1 MHYCFNGREEN
12 SVAERARPQ
21 SCAHPR
27 RVYTRVASSALV
39 YRVLSHRL
47 VSCRIRYRI
56 ASCLLVSRAV
66 ISIFIDRHRHVL
78 AIDIKGIVFPLRF
91 YTISLPLPLKT
102 ENRPC
107 SSFRRN
113 TPSSLPPPH
122 LPLPLLSTRPRNCRD
137 PVACFAVCRFSTGDG
152 DAERASERASE
163 GRAGACRFRGN
174 SRQHLSG
181 RPERCHPLPRHS
193 IRDIYTNSSISFIPS
208 VTTALS
214 RAFVSNE
221 QPPATPLYL
230 LLRARPFG
238 SAIPPHASLSP
249 SLPPPTAVLR
259 RRHHPLAHPHVHSR
273 HLNNKYSLAT
283 G

>member
-1 MHYCFNGREEN
+1 MRASAPRVHSRR
-12 SVAERARPQ
+12 VLRARISRPIA
-21 SCAHPR
+21 SPR
-27 RVYTRVASSALV
+27 IVSYPIS
-39 YRVLSHRL
+39 YRIVSPRI
-47 VSCRIRYRI
+47 SCRYLDLHRSSSSRPGHRYQRYRTLFD
-56 ASCLLVSRAV
+56 SS
-66 ISIFIDRHRHVL
+66 
-78 AIDIKGIVFPLRF
+78 
-91 YTISLPLPLKT
+91 TISLPLPLKT

-122 LPLPLLSTRPRNCRD
+122 PPLPLLSTRPRNCRD